1 MDAVDRNM
9 ASQEQQAC
17 VSVEVVDNL
26 ILGYVL
32 KKLTDVFEALMEV
45 SRQHHPDNMQGLLE
59 MGSVKGAALIPFWLK
74 RVESSAPLQVSHVLI
89 EQMNDAQTFKQDLR
103 FQAQVVLFDALVEA
117 SLAVDI
123 ERYSQLDREAP
134 LP

>member
-1 MDAVDRNM
+1 M

-59 MGSVKGAALIPFWLK
+59 MGSVTGAALIPFWLK
-74 RVESSAPLQVSHVLI
+74 RVESSAPIQVSHMLI
-89 EQMNDAQTFKQDLR
+89 EQMNDAHTFQQAPR
-103 FQAQVVLFDALVEA
+103 FQAQIVLFDALVEA
-117 SLAVDI
+117 SLAMDI
-123 ERYSQLDREAP
+123 ERYSQLGKEAP

>member
-1 MDAVDRNM
+1 M

-59 MGSVKGAALIPFWLK
+59 MGSVTGAALIPFWLK
-74 RVESSAPLQVSHVLI
+74 RVESSAPIQVSHMLI
-89 EQMNDAQTFKQDLR
+89 EQMNDAHTFQQGPR
-103 FQAQVVLFDALVEA
+103 FQAQIVLFDALVEA
-117 SLAVDI
+117 SLAMDI
-123 ERYSQLDREAP
+123 ERYSQLGKEAP

>member
-1 MDAVDRNM
+1 M

-32 KKLTDVFEALMEV
+32 KKLTDVFEVLMEV

-74 RVESSAPLQVSHVLI
+74 RVESSAPIQVSHVLI
-89 EQMNDAQTFKQDLR
+89 EQMNDAHTFKQAPR
-103 FQAQVVLFDALVEA
+103 FQAQIVLFDALVEA
-117 SLAVDI
+117 SLAMDI
-123 ERYSQLDREAP
+123 ERYSQLGKEAP

>member
-1 MDAVDRNM
+1 M

-26 ILGYVL
+26 ILGYVM

-45 SRQHHPDNMQGLLE
+45 SRQHHPDNMQGLLQ

-74 RVESSAPLQVSHVLI
+74 RVESSAPIQVSHVLI
-89 EQMNDAQTFKQDLR
+89 EQMNDAQTFKQDPR
-103 FQAQVVLFDALVEA
+103 FQAQIVLFDALVEA
-117 SLAVDI
+117 SLAMDI
-123 ERYSQLDREAP
+123 ERYSQLDKEAP